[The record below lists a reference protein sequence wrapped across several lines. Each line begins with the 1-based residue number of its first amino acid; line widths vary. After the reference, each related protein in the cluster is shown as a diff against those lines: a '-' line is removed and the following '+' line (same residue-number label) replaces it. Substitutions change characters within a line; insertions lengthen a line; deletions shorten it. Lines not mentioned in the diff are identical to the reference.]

1 MSSHFYTE
9 HRPTHSLQLY
19 ARTPLNTRKMITT
32 PLTFGIELEFLAIFL
47 TSIVWPN
54 PRYSEDLSGGCGAAI
69 YYALLRAG
77 IPATGWQ
84 PEDEG
89 FQDDAAPYTRW
100 AVDTDC
106 LRLSPAEEAL
116 LPDGFEVES
125 IELTSRVF
133 NFQTPSWFH
142 EIGRVLTVLA
152 RLETWTGC
160 RFIANASTDLHVH
173 VGNGVGSKIPLQTA
187 KNVLM
192 LLTAFERC
200 FDEIHTINRIGFPQD
215 YSFGF
220 SHAPLSFF
228 HTNNGS
234 AADSTLFDW
243 LAHIQ
248 YQNSYEGLGSLFTLP
263 GGNAVFPDIVEKS
276 TYGHNSSANIENLF
290 EDEEM
295 ERYEEQLTGTIEFRQ
310 HTGTLD
316 LLDIVAWVSL
326 TVRLVDYSAEVS
338 DMEMLTLCARG
349 VDVSFGLQGVLTA
362 IGCHPDLLA
371 HYRGDGPFGL
381 AMIGTATGAIQSS
394 KLDLLLAQNEIE
406 QGQRSDPQAVRATI
420 ASKSYG
426 LDPAIS
432 MVSVPVEAIQ
442 RYFQVAVLNVSSRI
456 APGTMLTDSQHIVS
470 PAKSCVLKHLSELYR
485 GKAHEMSYEAELA
498 ATGPVAL
505 FARSAEMVKDA
516 DAIMEMES
524 EA

>member
-1 MSSHFYTE
+1 MT
-9 HRPTHSLQLY
+9 
-19 ARTPLNTRKMITT
+19 TT
-32 PLTFGIELEFLAIFL
+32 PLTFGIELEFLAIFP

-142 EIGRVLTVLA
+142 EIGRVLTALA
-152 RLETWTGC
+152 RLETETGC
-160 RFIANASTDLHVH
+160 RFIANASTGLHVH

-234 AADSTLFDW
+234 AADGTLFDW
-243 LAHIQ
+243 LTHIQ
-248 YQNSYEGLGSLFTLP
+248 NQNSYEGLGSLFTLP

-310 HTGTLD
+310 HT
-316 LLDIVAWVSL
+316 
-326 TVRLVDYSAEVS
+326 VRLVDYSAGVS
-338 DMEMLTLCARG
+338 DVEMLTLCARG
-349 VDVSFGLQGVLTA
+349 VDVSFGLQDVLTA

-381 AMIGTATGAIQSS
+381 GMIGTATGAIQSS
-394 KLDLLLAQNEIE
+394 KLHFLLAQNEIE
-406 QGQRSDPQAVRATI
+406 QGQRSDPRAIRAII
-420 ASKSYG
+420 ASKTYG
-426 LDPAIS
+426 LDSAVR

-442 RYFQVAVLNVSSRI
+442 RYFQVAVLNISSRI

-505 FARSAEMVKDA
+505 FARGSETVGDA
-516 DAIMEMES
+516 DLIMETES
-524 EA
+524 EE

>member
-1 MSSHFYTE
+1 MT
-9 HRPTHSLQLY
+9 
-19 ARTPLNTRKMITT
+19 TT
-32 PLTFGIELEFLAIFL
+32 PLTFGVELEFLAIFP

-69 YYALLRAG
+69 YYGLLRAG

-89 FQDDAAPYTRW
+89 FQDDAAPYARW

-116 LPDGFEVES
+116 LPDGSEVES

-133 NFQTPSWFH
+133 DLKTPSWFH

-152 RLETWTGC
+152 RLETETGC
-160 RFIANASTDLHVH
+160 RFIANASTGLHVH
-173 VGNGVGSKIPLQTA
+173 VGNGVGSKVPLQTA

-192 LLTAFERC
+192 LMTAFERC
-200 FDEIHTINRIGFPQD
+200 FDEIHTINRIGFPRD

-220 SHAPLSFF
+220 SHGPLSFF
-228 HTNNGS
+228 HTNNGGTPEG
-234 AADSTLFDW
+234 TLFDW

-248 YQNSYEGLGSLFTLP
+248 NQNNYEGLGSIFTLP

-290 EDEEM
+290 ENEEM
-295 ERYEEQLTGTIEFRQ
+295 ERYKEQLTGTIEFRQ
-310 HTGTLD
+310 HT
-316 LLDIVAWVSL
+316 
-326 TVRLVDYSAEVS
+326 
-338 DMEMLTLCARG
+338 
-349 VDVSFGLQGVLTA
+349 DVSFGLQHVLTA

-371 HYRGDGPFGL
+371 HYREDGPFGL
-381 AMIGTATGAIQSS
+381 GMIGTATGVIHSN

-406 QGQRSDPQAVRATI
+406 QGQRSDPRAVRATI
-420 ASKSYG
+420 ASKTYG
-426 LDPAIS
+426 LDSAVS
-432 MVSVPVEAIQ
+432 AVSVPVEAIQ
-442 RYFQVAVLNVSSRI
+442 RYFQVAVLNISSRI
-456 APGTMLTDSQHIVS
+456 APGTMPTDSQQIVS

-505 FARSAEMVKDA
+505 FARGSETVEHDEL
-516 DAIMEMES
+516 IMETAS
-524 EA
+524 EE